1 MSELDS
7 ATKLF
12 LAIAFI
18 LPGFVAYSV
27 SNSLYRKPQPKRE
40 FKEIEITYSSIFY
53 SCGMYAVLYAFL
65 GKSLLT
71 LIPRYPLWSAA
82 VMIVLSFL
90 WGIAVFLIR
99 IHDLL
104 YRALRRLGLMGKI
117 TPPNLYAAVFD
128 PNYSPEAGAGRWV
141 TIKLGQRLVEG
152 YIELADVAEDE
163 RLILVRGIR
172 EFSANGEFLNEPA
185 EGTGIIIDLTKVDSI
200 TLN

>member
-12 LAIAFI
+12 LVIAFI

-27 SNSLYRKPQPKRE
+27 SNSLYRKPQPKRD

-53 SCGMYAVLYAFL
+53 SCGMYAVLYAIL

-104 YRALRRLGLMGKI
+104 YRVLRRLGLMGKI

-128 PNYSPEAGAGRWV
+128 PNYSPEASAGRWV
-141 TIKLGQRLVEG
+141 TVKLGQRLLEG
-152 YIELADVAEDE
+152 YVELADVAEDE
-163 RLILVRGIR
+163 RLILIKGIR
-172 EFSANGEFLNEPA
+172 EFTEDGEFLNEPA

-200 TLN
+200 TLI